1 MNVLKDI
8 KNKRLYFDGGF
19 GSLCIDRGLNF
30 NSSVELSLTNP
41 GEVEKI
47 HKEYIDAGANIITAN
62 TFSANCLK
70 YPKNYKKIITTSIEI
85 AKKARGNRKDVYV
98 FFDIGSLGK
107 MLKPFGDLDF
117 EDAVEIFK
125 KSVKVAND
133 CGVDGIIIET
143 MNDSYETKACVVACR
158 EICSLPIFV
167 TNVFDKRGKLLTG
180 GDILSAIA
188 MLEGLGVDA
197 IGMNCSFGPDAM
209 LKLVD
214 IFIKYSSLPI
224 IVNPNAGLPVYENGK
239 TVYKISPEKYADYM
253 FKLAKKRVH
262 ILGGCC
268 GTTPDFIKK
277 TVEKT
282 KDLPYVAPTKK
293 DFTIISSGSKSLII
307 EDKPLLVG
315 ERINPTGKPLLKNA
329 VRNEDYNFIVL
340 EGVMQEEKGVHILD
354 VNVGL
359 AGINEEEV
367 LKNAVYNIQ
376 SSIDLP
382 LQIDTANFKALEK
395 ACRIYNGKP
404 LINSVNGK
412 EESIKNVF
420 SIVKKYGG
428 TVIALTL
435 DENGI
440 PNSVNGRVKIAKKII
455 SKANEYGISKKDIIF
470 DPLCLTITSNKDSAK
485 ITLETV
491 KKLKQLGLKTSLGV
505 SNISFGLPNRNKINA
520 TFYAQALNNGLNLAI
535 INPFSTEIL
544 DVYHSFNCLNGFDDL
559 CKDYINYVSLLT
571 QRQDEK
577 SVDNDVTLEKAIVK
591 GLKNQALSLVK
602 DLVKNNSPLEI
613 LNDIIIPSLTKV
625 GELFEE
631 KKIFLPQLLQS
642 AETTTCVFDFL
653 KTKITQTENKSQNK
667 VIIATVKGDIHD
679 IGKNIAKV
687 LLESHGFIV
696 YDLGKDVSKEEVL
709 SCVRKNDCKLVG
721 LSALMTTT
729 VSSMEEIIK
738 YLKENIKDVKIMVGG
753 AVLTQEYSDSIG
765 ADYYCKDALQ
775 GVKCAKNYYNK
786 V

>member
-1 MNVLKDI
+1 MSVLKDI

-19 GSLCIDRGLNF
+19 GSLCIDRGLKF
-30 NSSVELSLTNP
+30 DSSVELSLTNP
-41 GEVEKI
+41 NEVVKI

-70 YPKNYKKIITTSIEI
+70 YPKNYKKIITTSIEL
-85 AKKARGNRKDVYV
+85 AKKARGSRKDVYV

-117 EDAVEIFK
+117 ERAVEIFK
-125 KSVKVAND
+125 NSVKVAND

-143 MNDSYETKACVVACR
+143 MNDSYETKACVVACK
-158 EICSLPIFV
+158 ESCSLPIFV
-167 TNVFDKRGKLLTG
+167 TNVYDKSGKLLTG
-180 GDILSAIA
+180 GDILSTIA

-214 IFIKYSSLPI
+214 KFIKYSSLPI
-224 IVNPNAGLPVYENGK
+224 IVNPNAGLPSFENGK
-239 TVYKISPEKYADYM
+239 TVYKISSEKYADYM
-253 FKLAKKRVH
+253 YKLAKKGVQ

-282 KDLPYVAPTKK
+282 KDIPYNNSTKK
-293 DFTIISSGSKSLII
+293 DYTVISSGVKSLVIG
-307 EDKPLLVG
+307 EKPLLIG
-315 ERINPTGKPLLKNA
+315 ERINPTGKPLLKEA
-329 VRNEDYNFIVL
+329 LKKEDYNYLVL
-340 EGVMQEEKGVHILD
+340 EGVKQEEKGVHILD

-359 AGINEEEV
+359 AGILEEEV
-367 LKNAVYNIQ
+367 LKKAVFNIQ

-382 LQIDTANFKALEK
+382 LQIDTSNFTALEN

-412 EESIKNVF
+412 EESMQKVF

-428 TVIALTL
+428 TIIALTL

-440 PNSVNGRVKIAKKII
+440 PNTASGRVKIANKII
-455 SKANEYGISKKDIIF
+455 NTAKKYGISKKDIII
-470 DPLCLTITSNKDSAK
+470 DPLCLTITSNKNSAK
-485 ITLETV
+485 ITLETI
-491 KKLKQLGLKTSLGV
+491 KKLNKLGLKTSLGV
-505 SNISFGLPNRNKINA
+505 SNISFGLPSRNKINA

-544 DVYHSFNCLNGFDDL
+544 DVYHAYNCLGGFDEL
-559 CKDYINYVSLLT
+559 CKDFIDYANCVQVDT
-571 QRQDEK
+571 K
-577 SVDNDVTLEKAIVK
+577 SSQLDGEITLEKAIIK
-591 GLKNQALSLVK
+591 GLKSQALNLVK
-602 DLVKNNSPLEI
+602 DLLKDNEPLDI
-613 LNDIIIPSLTKV
+613 LNQTVIPALTSV
-625 GELFEE
+625 GVLFEE
-631 KKIFLPQLLQS
+631 KKVFLPQLLQS
-642 AETTTCVFDFL
+642 AETTTAVFELL
-653 KTKITQTENKSQNK
+653 KTKIKQTESKSQNK

-709 SCVRKNDCKLVG
+709 SCVIKNDCKLVG

-738 YLKENIKDVKIMVGG
+738 HLKANVKDIVIMVGG

-775 GVKCAKNYYNK
+775 GVKCAKKYYEN
-786 V
+786 